1 MARRAADLFRIHTRP
16 SSWGDNMEVNA
27 ARDGATLIARTGG
40 RVDGTNATEF
50 QDALKNV
57 ISPDDQAVIL
67 DFADLSYISSAGLR
81 VILLTAKDMRTANV
95 KFAVCSLSQSVRD
108 VFTISGFDQIIDIHD
123 DQQTALSA
131 VSG

>member
-1 MARRAADLFRIHTRP
+1 MDI
-16 SSWGDNMEVNA
+16 NA
-27 ARDGATLIARTGG
+27 ERNGATLIAKTGG

-50 QDALKNV
+50 QDALRNV
-57 ISPDDQAVIL
+57 ISVDDKAVIL
-67 DFADLSYISSAGLR
+67 DFEDLSYISSAGLR

-123 DQQTALSA
+123 NQQIALSA
-131 VSG
+131 VNG

>member
-1 MARRAADLFRIHTRP
+1 
-16 SSWGDNMEVNA
+16 MEVNA
-27 ARDGATLIARTGG
+27 ARDGATLIAKTGG
-40 RVDGTNATEF
+40 RVDGTNASEF

-57 ISPDDQAVIL
+57 ISPDDKAVIL
-67 DFADLSYISSAGLR
+67 DFEDLSYISSAGLR

-95 KFAVCSLSQSVRD
+95 QFAVCSLSQSVRD

>member
-1 MARRAADLFRIHTRP
+1 MDI
-16 SSWGDNMEVNA
+16 NA
-27 ARDGATLIARTGG
+27 ERDGATLIAKTGG
-40 RVDGTNATEF
+40 RVDGTNASDF

-57 ISPDDQAVIL
+57 ISAEDKAVIL

-123 DQQTALSA
+123 DQQTALTA